1 MPVSL
6 KEMITSLD
14 CKLDL
19 IEKSVRSQS
28 KSQSQSKGKKRTTN
42 TKVKASEKMRFEVK
56 GSFTMKLQPT

>member
-28 KSQSQSKGKKRTTN
+28 KSQSQSKGKKRTN
-42 TKVKASEKMRFEVK
+42 IKVKASEKMRFEVK